1 MVVPVAAGLLLVVA
15 GAELLGPA
23 APQAA
28 SMAAPAR
35 VRTIRCIERTSAV
48 ADGVSTAPRYVA
60 PAALFS
66 THVPKH
72 QDAPWCGTPCGR
84 RRRSRGR
91 AAIRAQDQ
99 RLPGTIKGEPAGLRG
114 GRAGG
119 NRRNHATARRS
130 AAARLKRRPPNSG

>member
-35 VRTIRCIERTSAV
+35 VRTIRCIERTSTVVDAK
-48 ADGVSTAPRYVA
+48 STAPRYVT
-60 PAALFS
+60 PGALFS

-72 QDAPWCGTPCGR
+72 QDTPWRGTPGGR

-99 RLPGTIKGEPAGLRG
+99 RLPGTIEGESAGLRG

-119 NRRNHATARRS
+119 DRRNHAPARRS
-130 AAARLKRRPPNSG
+130 PAARLKRRPRNSG